1 MMPQLVIISENTLSA
16 MALRSLLSDIVPG
29 VEVSCFRGVEEF
41 KSAGL
46 AMAHCFV
53 SANIVFR
60 NMELFRDC
68 ARRTI
73 VITEGD
79 ATQFVS
85 SGFRTI
91 DATASEALIV
101 RQILH
106 IHHAGHP
113 NGHDDTSARGGRGAE
128 RGGESRSREG
138 LLSQRERE
146 VLALVVRG
154 YINKEIADRLNI
166 SLATVI
172 FHRNNISEKLQTRS
186 IGRLT
191 IYAVLNN
198 IVSLSEI

>member
-1 MMPQLVIISENTLSA
+1 MMPQLVIISENRLSA
-16 MALRSLLSDIVPG
+16 MALRLLLSDVVPS
-29 VEVSCFRGVEEF
+29 VEVCCFGSVEEYQQ
-41 KSAGL
+41 SALPMG
-46 AMAHCFV
+46 HCFV

-60 NMELFRDC
+60 NMELFKSHT
-68 ARRTI
+68 RRTI

-79 ATQFVS
+79 S
-85 SGFRTI
+85 SHFASLGFKCI
-91 DATASEALIV
+91 DATASETNIV

-113 NGHDDTSARGGRGAE
+113 HGHPVD
-128 RGGESRSREG
+128 GEAMSDMGHAVSHRCV
-138 LLSQRERE
+138 LSQRERE
-146 VLALVVRG
+146 VLALLVKG
-154 YINKEIADRLNI
+154 LINKEIADRLGI

-198 IVSLSEI
+198 IVSLSDI

>member
-1 MMPQLVIISENTLSA
+1 MMPQLVIISENRLSA
-16 MALRSLLSDIVPG
+16 MALRSLLSDVVPG
-29 VEVSCFRGVEEF
+29 VEVCCFGSVEEYQQAEL
-41 KSAGL
+41 SMVG
-46 AMAHCFV
+46 HCFV
-53 SANIVFR
+53 SANVVFR
-60 NMELFRDC
+60 NMELFKPNV
-68 ARRTI
+68 RRTI

-79 ATQFVS
+79 NSHFVAL
-85 SGFRTI
+85 GFRCI
-91 DATASEALIV
+91 DATASEANIV

-113 NGHDDTSARGGRGAE
+113 HGHRIEGDAAVDIGRPSLAKCA
-128 RGGESRSREG
+128 
-138 LLSQRERE
+138 LSLRERE
-146 VLALVVRG
+146 VLALLVKG
-154 YINKEIADRLNI
+154 LINKEIADRLNI

>member
-1 MMPQLVIISENTLSA
+1 MMPQLVIISENRLSA

-29 VEVSCFRGVEEF
+29 VEVCCFGSVEEYQQ
-41 KSAGL
+41 SELPMG
-46 AMAHCFV
+46 HCFV
-53 SANIVFR
+53 SASLVFR
-60 NMELFRDC
+60 NMELFKPYV
-68 ARRTI
+68 RRTI

-79 ATQFVS
+79 S
-85 SGFRTI
+85 SSFTALGFRCI
-91 DATASEALIV
+91 DATATEANIV

-113 NGHDDTSARGGRGAE
+113 HGHRTEGDAATDEVHPSSTKGA
-128 RGGESRSREG
+128 
-138 LLSQRERE
+138 LSLRERE
-146 VLALVVRG
+146 VLALLVKG
-154 YINKEIADRLNI
+154 HINKEIADRLNI

>member
-1 MMPQLVIISENTLSA
+1 MIPQLVIISENTLSA

-113 NGHDDTSARGGRGAE
+113 NGHDDTSARGG
-128 RGGESRSREG
+128 ESRSRES